1 LQGRAEHRG
10 RAAQRRAPRGVA
22 GVWRDARGRRL
33 QRTRLRADRSR
44 GNPPLDAR
52 RGGTR
57 PPPGDR
63 RADPATRGAR
73 LNAAPDLGM
82 GEGMTAG
89 ERPAAPPLAVVNAA
103 ARALALPG
111 SSTDRFAALCEHL
124 TALLP
129 AEAVRLH
136 AGQRKGDRLGAG
148 QADPAS
154 AASVAEVPWG
164 NGRHAVLEA
173 VGSSRPPAELRP
185 LLETVA

>member
-1 LQGRAEHRG
+1 
-10 RAAQRRAPRGVA
+10 
-22 GVWRDARGRRL
+22 
-33 QRTRLRADRSR
+33 
-44 GNPPLDAR
+44 
-52 RGGTR
+52 
-57 PPPGDR
+57 
-63 RADPATRGAR
+63 
-73 LNAAPDLGM
+73 
-82 GEGMTAG
+82 
-89 ERPAAPPLAVVNAA
+89 
-103 ARALALPG
+103 
-111 SSTDRFAALCEHL
+111 FAALCEHL

-185 LLETVA
+185 LLETVAGMLAAVMPGLEEGSESASLERALHRLTLDSLPVGLYVVDREYRIVVW